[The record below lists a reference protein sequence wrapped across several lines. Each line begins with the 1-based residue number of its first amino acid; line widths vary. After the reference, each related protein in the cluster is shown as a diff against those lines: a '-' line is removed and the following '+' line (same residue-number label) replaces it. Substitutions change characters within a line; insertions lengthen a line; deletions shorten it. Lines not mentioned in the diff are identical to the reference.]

1 MHSDSTI
8 AMIEAPPAYVN
19 VLIVASRVRLFS
31 NIVKYRLSS
40 VKLSNENP
48 RPQAFAVAACRITA
62 DGMKKERV
70 HTARQKPSIGQCH
83 LPSATGRRSPPFPVS
98 ET

>member
-19 VLIVASRVRLFS
+19 VLSVASRVRLFS

-40 VKLSNENP
+40 VKLSSENP
-48 RPQAFAVAACRITA
+48 RPQALAVAACTITTI
-62 DGMKKERV
+62 GMKKDSV
-70 HTARQKPSIGQCH
+70 QTARQKASIGQRH
-83 LPSATGRRSPPFPVS
+83 LPSATGRRSPPLPVS
-98 ET
+98 DT